1 MEADIPS
8 REDDVPSP
16 DDAAGQDQDEAYVEE
31 VDDGITMGTD
41 DNSYSYWLFL
51 RNSVVAYV
59 RNPWVLLILA
69 YIAYKIYNRI
79 QARYINPLLE
89 RFDAYREQKRV
100 EAEAASIKKNPDQY
114 LNKMEAMEA
123 ARAKLQQQYDQTTKQ
138 WQIRKTEQEEKKRQQ
153 EIEDWENHQQGK
165 GYKNRRGA
173 GVDKEREAL
182 EQQAKIKGKKGFK
195 PDYNPLMGM
204 GGGSSFRPSR
214 RAGASGGG

>member
-16 DDAAGQDQDEAYVEE
+16 DGGQDQDEAYVEE
-31 VDDGITMGTD
+31 VDDGISMGLD
-41 DNSYSYWLFL
+41 DYSYSYWLFF
-51 RNSVVAYV
+51 RNSVVAYLS
-59 RNPWVLLILA
+59 NPWALLILA
-69 YIAYKIYNRI
+69 FFVYKIYNRI
-79 QARYINPLLE
+79 HAGYINPLLE
-89 RFDAYREQKRV
+89 RFDAYQEQKRV

-114 LNKMEAMEA
+114 LSKMEAMEA
-123 ARAKLQQQYDQTTKQ
+123 ARAKLQEQYDQTTKQ
-138 WQIRKTEQEEKKRQQ
+138 WQIRKAEQEEKKRQQ

-165 GYKNRRGA
+165 GYKNRQGA
-173 GVDKEREAL
+173 AVDKEREAL

-214 RAGASGGG
+214 RTGASGGG